1 MNNYNK
7 TVLAIQAHPDDTEI
21 FCSGTLA
28 LLKDKGFKI
37 VIATMTPG
45 GMGGI
50 THGEKETAKIRIK
63 EAAKA
68 AEVLEAEY
76 YCLEQRDGYVFDN
89 TEARIKVTALI
100 QKVQAGV
107 VFTHLPYDYHSDHR
121 ATSTIVEAGTML
133 ATLPNVPT
141 NEEPVT
147 LTPLLYYTS
156 PFGFTNN
163 LGGEIPDPSF
173 FIDVTTT
180 FDKKKEMLSHHDSQ
194 KKVMELMFNIKDFF
208 GDMRGFDQKLGKLA
222 GVKYAEAYWQNT
234 GRGFNNEPF
243 IQEIL
248 KDFRRDKI

>member
-1 MNNYNK
+1 VNNYSK
-7 TVLAIQAHPDDTEI
+7 TVLVIQAHPDDTEI

-28 LLKDKGFKI
+28 LLKNLGFKI

-45 GMGGI
+45 GMGSVSLDEEG
-50 THGEKETAKIRIK
+50 TAKIRRK
-63 EAAKA
+63 EAARA
-68 AEVLEAEY
+68 AEVLDAEY

-141 NEEPVT
+141 NEKLVT

-163 LGGEIPDPSF
+163 MGEKIPDPSF

-180 FDKKKEMLSHHDSQ
+180 FEKKKEMLSFHDSQ
-194 KKVMELMFNIKDFF
+194 KKVMERMFNITDFF
-208 GDMRGFDQKLGKLA
+208 GDMRDSDKKLGKMA
-222 GVKYAEAYWQNT
+222 GVPYAEAYWQNT
-234 GRGFNNEPF
+234 GGGFNNFPF

-248 KDFRRDKI
+248 KDYKR